1 MPDVNAIVE
10 GLRTEFKNLA
20 ILVERLMTK
29 QEETE
34 KKLDK
39 ISEKVDELNEKPAK
53 KWDTVSMAVLT
64 AIIGVVIGILI
75 NGKIT

>member
-53 KWDTVSMAVLT
+53 KWDTATMAVLT
-64 AIIGVVIGILI
+64 AVIGVVIGFLL
-75 NGKIT
+75 NGKAS

>member
-34 KKLDK
+34 KKLD
-39 ISEKVDELNEKPAK
+39 
-53 KWDTVSMAVLT
+53 
-64 AIIGVVIGILI
+64 IGILI

>member
-53 KWDTVSMAVLT
+53 KWDTASMAVLT